1 MTEPESEVEGLTDFL
16 YEMGLLKRYRRTGWW
31 VAGVDDPESIAEHSF
46 RTAVIGYLLAVL
58 EGADPAR
65 TAALCLFHDTQET
78 RIGDVP
84 LIGKGY
90 VATTP
95 NPEVTADQ
103 VAGLPAEVG
112 RAVRDLV
119 GEYEARETTEARL
132 AKEADKLECLLQ
144 AREYQAQGH
153 GDVAAWIESSAAGLR
168 SASAR
173 RLADA
178 CRRVPP
184 RRWWEAVAGARSGQP
199 RSEQA
204 RPDGTAP

>member
-1 MTEPESEVEGLTDFL
+1 
-16 YEMGLLKRYRRTGWW
+16 
-31 VAGVDDPESIAEHSF
+31 
-46 RTAVIGYLLAVL
+46 
-58 EGADPAR
+58 
-65 TAALCLFHDTQET
+65 
-78 RIGDVP
+78 
-84 LIGKGY
+84 
-90 VATTP
+90 
-95 NPEVTADQ
+95 VT
-103 VAGLPAEVG
+103 GLPAEVG

-144 AREYQAQGH
+144 ARESQAQGH

-184 RRWWEAVAGARSGQP
+184 RRWWEAVAGARARSGQP
-199 RSEQA
+199 RSQQV
-204 RPDGTAP
+204 RPDGRGP